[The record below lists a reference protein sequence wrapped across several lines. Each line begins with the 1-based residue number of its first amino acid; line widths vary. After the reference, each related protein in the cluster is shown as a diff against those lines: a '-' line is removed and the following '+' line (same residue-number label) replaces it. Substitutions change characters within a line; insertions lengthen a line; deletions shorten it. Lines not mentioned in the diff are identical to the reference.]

1 MTAIE
6 IVLAREV
13 IEIDPGHG
21 VPPVA
26 TLLPVGVPGP
36 AGTPADTEALEALIA
51 DEADARAAAD
61 ATNAAAIS
69 AHAARTDN
77 PHGVTKSQIGLGSVD
92 NTADTDKP
100 LSTAQAAADAAV
112 LAAAVAA
119 DAAHVAASDPHAQY
133 LTAARG
139 DARYDAAGA
148 AASAQAAAVQRAN
161 HTGSQAI
168 STVTGLQDALDGKA
182 GTATT
187 LAGYGIADAYTKTET
202 DGRIQAVVGAAPA
215 ALDTLVEIATR
226 LEAEESVGTALTAA
240 IASET
245 TNRIAADNAHVAA
258 ADPHTQ
264 YANSARFTSWLAA
277 VVGVTVQAYHATLA
291 ALAALTTTAFGR
303 SLLELANAAALRTA
317 VALPTATTV
326 GQIARYTDTT
336 GGQGQTSSL
345 QETAAGNV
353 GVGLA
358 PASSV
363 KFYVYESD
371 VNKRVARFE
380 GGSGATN
387 STVDFFA
394 TSSLTGFGIVNAGR
408 DFRIWVDNDSTK
420 GLAIKT
426 GGNVGVGTTSPAVK
440 LDVDGPICCKSYTVA
455 TVPAASTKAGQLIYV
470 SDESGGAVQ
479 AFSDGTNWRRV
490 TDRAIIS

>member
-13 IEIDPGHG
+13 IEIDPGPG
-21 VPPVA
+21 VPPVI

-51 DEADARAAAD
+51 DEAAARGAAD
-61 ATNAAAIS
+61 AANAAAIS
-69 AHAARTDN
+69 SHAARTDN
-77 PHGVTKSQIGLGSVD
+77 PHGVTKAQIGLGSVD
-92 NTADTDKP
+92 NTADADKP
-100 LSTAQAAADAAV
+100 ISTAVATALAGKAAAAHGHAI
-112 LAAAVAA
+112 A
-119 DAAHVAASDPHAQY
+119 D
-133 LTAARG
+133 
-139 DARYDAAGA
+139 
-148 AASAQAAAVQRAN
+148 
-161 HTGSQAI
+161 
-168 STVTGLQDALDGKA
+168 VTGLQ
-182 GTATT
+182 
-187 LAGYGIADAYTKTET
+187 
-202 DGRIQAVVGAAPA
+202 A
-215 ALDTLVEIATR
+215 ALDAKALASDLT
-226 LEAEESVGTALTAA
+226 AESAARSSADALLIPLAQKGTADGVAPLDGTGK
-240 IASET
+240 
-245 TNRIAADNAHVAA
+245 VAA
-258 ADPHTQ
+258 AYLPSYVDDVIEA
-264 YANSARFTSWLAA
+264 ANLAA
-277 VVGVTVQAYHATLA
+277 IQALTGEAGKIYVALDSGRTYRWSGSAFVEISASPGSTDAVPEGAANLYHTAARVNALIAAAAGVTVQAYHATLD